1 MTDTDIDDDGIDPD
15 TPKWFKHFI
24 KSQFRQLVCDIH
36 QIKENIEEIKDNVKE
51 IEENIEKIED
61 NVKEIEDSVKEIE
74 DNVKEIKDD
83 MSNIKD
89 LVNDTNTTIYLLD
102 CQVGEVMEQTRKRQ
116 RKSHDH

>member
-61 NVKEIEDSVKEIE
+61 NVKEI
-74 DNVKEIKDD
+74 KDD